1 MTFLRAPQTYQHH
14 QVLDAQKHSVP
25 FMSTLEG
32 VELLLTE
39 ALMLQQPTRRAHRKG
54 GQHKAESVHATHGK
68 CSQSGVVRPVQLNV
82 LQRFQILNK
91 VEKYVPLITSSPWKK
106 RKEQ

>member
-1 MTFLRAPQTYQHH
+1 
-14 QVLDAQKHSVP
+14 
-25 FMSTLEG
+25 MSTLEG

-68 CSQSGVVRPVQLNV
+68 CSQCGVVRPVQLNV

-106 RKEQ
+106 RTIERGAEAVWPLNL

>member
-1 MTFLRAPQTYQHH
+1 
-14 QVLDAQKHSVP
+14 
-25 FMSTLEG
+25 MSTLEG

-68 CSQSGVVRPVQLNV
+68 CSQCGVVRPVQLNV

-106 RKEQ
+106 KNNRARS

>member
-1 MTFLRAPQTYQHH
+1 
-14 QVLDAQKHSVP
+14 
-25 FMSTLEG
+25 MSTLEG

-68 CSQSGVVRPVQLNV
+68 CSQCGVVRPVQLNV
-82 LQRFQILNK
+82 LQRFQ

-106 RKEQ
+106 KRTIERGAEAVWPLNL